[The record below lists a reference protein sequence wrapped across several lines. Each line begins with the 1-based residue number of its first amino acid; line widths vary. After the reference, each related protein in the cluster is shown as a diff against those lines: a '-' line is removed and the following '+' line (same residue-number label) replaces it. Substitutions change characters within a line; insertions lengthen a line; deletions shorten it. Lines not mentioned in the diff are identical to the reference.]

1 MGGSTIA
8 EIVKDETNSA
18 GAPILTVYA
27 KVHKTYAIY
36 RTEER
41 VVIQFADDERLG
53 RRQRRALAPL
63 DSIKGEINGI
73 IDGWR
78 SSTSPD
84 KEAKAKLFDRRVADA
99 LVVAFQ
105 GHVDCAKTI
114 LATIKRDLIEERV
127 SWARFEYLLVA
138 SIAAVLLIAILSA
151 LTSGRYVSVYG
162 FSAQVRTL
170 WAAAAVGALG
180 AFFSIAI
187 AIRGRTVLTDL
198 HSRDNAADAVLR
210 IVIGAIAAGLLVC
223 FVLSRVA
230 VVTIGG
236 TALEVGTG
244 NSAWMVTVIAAFLAG
259 FSERLVPDLLEKS
272 ALNAAGAD
280 NSTAPGGAP
289 PQQPADSR
297 SAAQAAAAPRTRMP
311 ATTRRSR
318 RKRKMTWPRRRRR
331 ARLRMR
337 RPSRSPPRTAKA
349 RRTGIRP
356 PPAATCPADSS
367 ERPGRR
373 LAGRAAREPRH
384 QPGRRLPQSSI
395 RAWACGA
402 GGRDARRGAARRSCA
417 AARRPG
423 ACFATDSWWTARS
436 STKTAAP
443 GRISSISSSTGRP
456 LPPRLQS
463 TRWRMSNASSWA
475 TRLA

>member
-1 MGGSTIA
+1 M
-8 EIVKDETNSA
+8 
-18 GAPILTVYA
+18 
-27 KVHKTYAIY
+27 
-36 RTEER
+36 
-41 VVIQFADDERLG
+41 
-53 RRQRRALAPL
+53 
-63 DSIKGEINGI
+63 
-73 IDGWR
+73 
-78 SSTSPD
+78 
-84 KEAKAKLFDRRVADA
+84 
-99 LVVAFQ
+99 
-105 GHVDCAKTI
+105 
-114 LATIKRDLIEERV
+114 
-127 SWARFEYLLVA
+127 A

-289 PQQPADSR
+289 PQQPANSR
-297 SAAQAAAAPRTRMP
+297 SAAQAAAAPADEDAGDDEAIAQEAEDDVAEAPPPGEASDAASEPIAGRG
-311 ATTRRSR
+311 RRRHAGPGSAPR
-318 RKRKMTWPRRRRR
+318 PRRP
-331 ARLRMR
+331 AQLILR
-337 RPSRSPPRTAKA
+337 K
-349 RRTGIRP
+349 
-356 PPAATCPADSS
+356 
-367 ERPGRR
+367 
-373 LAGRAAREPRH
+373 GRAA
-384 QPGRRLPQSSI
+384 
-395 RAWACGA
+395 
-402 GGRDARRGAARRSCA
+402 D
-417 AARRPG
+417 
-423 ACFATDSWWTARS
+423 
-436 STKTAAP
+436 
-443 GRISSISSSTGRP
+443 
-456 LPPRLQS
+456 
-463 TRWRMSNASSWA
+463 
-475 TRLA
+475 